1 MIRIRSLLPSRRR
14 TIFLSGAVGATLA
27 AVLGW
32 IAVSSWQEAQLRT
45 ALRENVLRAQH
56 SRDRGAAYRAM
67 VQDLERSSLE
77 QLERDLDEG
86 IALMAAFALH
96 NVRIP
101 PANDL
106 DREHAERFLQFFK
119 HRTRLDPPAW
129 WAKHLPELNP
139 SVTPDELPQA
149 HLDIGDVE
157 VRVSIGDGRL
167 LIPSEVFRLIAAPTL
182 ARHTTAVIGAERSF
196 LATYDDVGKLFPLI
210 SVQSQPG
217 LPIWQTE
224 SWALGAD
231 NLDDLSGRRWVHAA
245 QLVLDGPWVIVW
257 GAGTGGSYVEVF
269 DSDDGA
275 NRFRF
280 STNYWF
286 AP

>member
-1 MIRIRSLLPSRRR
+1 MIRIRSLLPSRRQ
-14 TIFLSGAVGATLA
+14 TLFLSGAVGATLA

-32 IAVSSWQEAQLRT
+32 NAVSRWQEEQLRI

-56 SRDRGAAYRAM
+56 SRDRGAAYRALA
-67 VQDLERSSLE
+67 QGLKRSSLE
-77 QLERDLDEG
+77 RLERDLDEG
-86 IALMAAFALH
+86 IALTAAFALH

-106 DREHAERFLQFFK
+106 DRAHADRFLQFFK
-119 HRTRLDPPAW
+119 HRTRLNPPAW

-149 HLDIGDVE
+149 HLDIGEVE
-157 VRVSIGDGRL
+157 VRVSIGDGHV
-167 LIPSEVFRLIAAPTL
+167 LIPSEVFRLVAAPTL
-182 ARHTTAVIGAERSF
+182 ARHTTAVIGAERAFVAS
-196 LATYDDVGKLFPLI
+196 YDDVGKLFPLI

-217 LPIWQTE
+217 LPAWQTE
-224 SWALGAD
+224 SWSLGAD

-245 QLVLDGPWVIVW
+245 QLVLDGPWIIVW
-257 GAGTGGSYVEVF
+257 GAGTGGTYVEVF